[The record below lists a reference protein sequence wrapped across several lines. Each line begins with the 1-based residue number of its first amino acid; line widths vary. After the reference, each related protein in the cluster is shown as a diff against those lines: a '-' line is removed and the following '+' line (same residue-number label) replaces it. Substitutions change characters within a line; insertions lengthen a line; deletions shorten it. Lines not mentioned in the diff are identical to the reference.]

1 MLVGAR
7 NESMNSPEAR
17 FEGELEVF
25 RTEAEAAMQFF
36 YAYLTVNAVAVGHQP
51 VYRLLNTAPLFW
63 NTIRGARQTAAFM
76 ALGRVFDQ
84 NSPHNLD
91 RLLRIAQDNPSIF
104 SQASLGA
111 RKQGGSPTPPDWL
124 AQYVRDAYVPTPE
137 DFRRLRDHVRKRRTV
152 YEAKYRDLRH
162 RLFAHKRASARA
174 DIDALF
180 AKTNIREL
188 QRMLAFLGSLYEA
201 LWQLFF
207 NGRKPVLRPR
217 RYSVKH
223 MRHSPSP
230 PWQTSGVQERII
242 HEAEQF
248 LRSVAGVAQQ
258 RPSKEPSRFRLP
270 QLLEGLPTSHSQ

>member
-1 MLVGAR
+1 MT
-7 NESMNSPEAR
+7 SPEAQ
-17 FEGELEVF
+17 FERELEVF

-36 YAYLTVNAVAVGHQP
+36 YAWLAVYAVAADHKP
-51 VYRLLNTAPLFW
+51 VYRMLNTAPLFW
-63 NTIRGARQTAAFM
+63 NTNLGALQTAAFI

-84 NSPHNLD
+84 NSTHNLD
-91 RLLRIAQDNPSIF
+91 QLLRIAQNNLSIF
-104 SQASLGA
+104 SKASLGA

-124 AQYVRDAYVPTPE
+124 AEYLRDAYVPTQA
-137 DFRRLRDHVRKRRTV
+137 DFRRLRAHVREHRGV

-162 RLFAHKRASARA
+162 MFFAHKEVSTRA

-188 QRMLAFLGSLYEA
+188 QKMLVFLGSLYEA
-201 LWQLFF
+201 LWQLFY

-217 RYSVKH
+217 RYSVKR

-230 PWQTSGVQERII
+230 PWKKSAVQERIT

-248 LRSVAGVAQQ
+248 LRSIAGVVQQ
-258 RPSKEPSRFRLP
+258 SFTEEAPKQSRR
-270 QLLEGLPTSHSQ
+270 